1 MRELDLG
8 GGLSVSRETWDRLD
22 HYTDL
27 LKKWNP
33 KINLVSPSTLAEAWT
48 RHIVDSA
55 QIWGI
60 PQEYP
65 QHWAD
70 LGAGGGFPGLVI
82 AILRDEFAPGMT
94 VTLVE
99 SDQRKCAFLRT
110 VLRETGVE
118 ATVEARRID
127 EIAPLG
133 ADLLSARALASLDKL
148 LGFADR
154 HMCKTGSAL
163 FPKGAQAEKEIA
175 EARKMWQFDLERHT
189 SLTDPHAVV
198 LQIGALTHV

>member
-1 MRELDLG
+1 MSELDLG
-8 GGLSVSRETWDRLD
+8 GGLSVSRETWDRLE

-33 KINLVSPSTLAEAWT
+33 RINLVSPTTLAEAWT

-60 PQEYP
+60 PQTYP

-70 LGAGGGFPGLVI
+70 LGVGGGFPGLVV
-82 AILRDEFAPGMT
+82 AILRDEFAPEMK

-110 VLRETGVE
+110 VLRETGVV
-118 ATVEARRID
+118 ANVEARRIE
-127 EIAPLG
+127 EIPPLG
-133 ADLLSARALASLDKL
+133 VDLLSARALASLDKL

-154 HMCKTGSAL
+154 HLCENGTAL

-175 EARKMWQFDLERHT
+175 DARKMWQFDLVRHT
-189 SLTDPHAVV
+189 SLTDPQAVV